1 MNLKDINLEE
11 LNDMTLVQL
20 KELAKELD
28 IKSISKYKKNELID
42 LIKNYKDKDTIDNK
56 KDTEAQKP
64 KEDKFE
70 HIQNDNRGQNQ
81 RNYNNYSSKNNYTV
95 KEVNEAKIVDEFNTS
110 KDDEVMGVLE
120 ILPDGFGFLRGPNYL
135 STEQDVY
142 VSPSQIRRFNMK
154 TGDKVKGIT

>member
-56 KDTEAQKP
+56 KDTEDQ
-64 KEDKFE
+64 
-70 HIQNDNRGQNQ
+70 
-81 RNYNNYSSKNNYTV
+81 
-95 KEVNEAKIVDEFNTS
+95 
-110 KDDEVMGVLE
+110 
-120 ILPDGFGFLRGPNYL
+120 
-135 STEQDVY
+135 
-142 VSPSQIRRFNMK
+142 
-154 TGDKVKGIT
+154 